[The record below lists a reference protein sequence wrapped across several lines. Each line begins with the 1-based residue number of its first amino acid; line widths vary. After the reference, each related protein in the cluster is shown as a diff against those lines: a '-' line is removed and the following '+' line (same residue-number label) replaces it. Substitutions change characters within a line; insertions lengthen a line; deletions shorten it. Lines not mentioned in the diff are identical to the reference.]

1 MKSTKNLL
9 FVILSLIFISSC
21 ANVVLKNTITNTVH
35 VARVNDLY
43 ELGDTIFHDD
53 VKLEII
59 RKKLK
64 NGNVIRKEPYIKT
77 NLKEVFPTTQPV
89 KEVTKEAVKE
99 SVKETTIKEPKKP

>member
-1 MKSTKNLL
+1 MKNL

-21 ANVVLKNTITNTVH
+21 TNVVLKNTITNTVH
-35 VARVNDLY
+35 TAKVNDLY

-64 NGNVIRKEPYIKT
+64 NGNITRKEPYIKT

-89 KEVTKEAVKE
+89 KEVTKESVKE